1 MIFLKSLSVD
11 EKALLNSNK
20 NYYELEFSNIV
31 GLVMPIILE
40 FTFKD
45 GTQEIV
51 RIPAEI
57 WKRNSEKIKKVFILD
72 KELVN
77 IKLDP
82 FLETADIDLNN
93 NYWPP
98 RNEPTRF
105 QLYKS
110 NEGKIE
116 NPMQRSI
123 RAKKR

>member
-1 MIFLKSLSVD
+1 
-11 EKALLNSNK
+11 
-20 NYYELEFSNIV
+20 
-31 GLVMPIILE
+31 
-40 FTFKD
+40 
-45 GTQEIV
+45 
-51 RIPAEI
+51 
-57 WKRNSEKIKKVFILD
+57 
-72 KELVN
+72 LVN

-110 NEGKIE
+110 NEEKIE

>member
-1 MIFLKSLSVD
+1 
-11 EKALLNSNK
+11 
-20 NYYELEFSNIV
+20 
-31 GLVMPIILE
+31 MPIILE

-82 FLETADIDLNN
+82 FLETADVDLNN

-110 NEGKIE
+110 NEEKIE